1 MIVVGVLKFSKCY
14 FLGVVVLV
22 DFSGNVVMVGYCN
35 DGWIVVLADVSVA
48 DVIWKIFFLFLSCV
62 VS

>member
-48 DVIWKIFFLFLSCV
+48 DVIWKIFF
-62 VS
+62 